1 MNTYFQFIKL
11 FLFILLLLYKVK
23 IIIIIKR
30 VFIIKYKM
38 KKEAEKPK
46 KEENKYLFYTQYY
59 LIAGVY
65 HVVNVVNNMLSYS
78 ASYSSGVKEYLEEKV
93 LLKKTIIDE
102 IIADENKKKYEF
114 DEDDYVI
121 IKMRK
126 APISSSASVVLPVLA
141 IPKTFEN
148 NENSN
153 AIIDEIVN
161 DIISN
166 AILSATVDAVVNDI
180 INNAVDLYYTKEGL
194 KGNVVPFEE
203 GLKGNVVPFEEGLK
217 GNVVPFGVEGECS
230 SLERCN

>member
-1 MNTYFQFIKL
+1 
-11 FLFILLLLYKVK
+11 
-23 IIIIIKR
+23 
-30 VFIIKYKM
+30 M
-38 KKEAEKPK
+38 KKEDEKMK

-126 APISSSASVVLPVLA
+126 ATVVQSVVPVPVPNKIIEEGLSD
-141 IPKTFEN
+141 
-148 NENSN
+148 NENIN
-153 AIIDEIVN
+153 N
-161 DIISN
+161 MN
-166 AILSATVDAVVNDI
+166 ATVDEFVNEMINKAVLYSTVDAIVNEM
-180 INNAVDLYYTKEGL
+180 INNAVDIVAAR
-194 KGNVVPFEE
+194 NSSSSCIHPF
-203 GLKGNVVPFEEGLK
+203 LTV
-217 GNVVPFGVEGECS
+217 
-230 SLERCN
+230 

>member
-1 MNTYFQFIKL
+1 
-11 FLFILLLLYKVK
+11 
-23 IIIIIKR
+23 
-30 VFIIKYKM
+30 M

-59 LIAGVY
+59 FISGVY
-65 HVVNVVNNMLSYS
+65 HVVNAVNSILNYS
-78 ASYSSGVKEYLEEKV
+78 ATYSSGVKEYLEEKV
-93 LLKKTIIDE
+93 LLQKTIIDD
-102 IIADENKKKYEF
+102 ILANANKKKFEF

-161 DIISN
+161 DIINN
-166 AILSATVDAVVNDI
+166 AVLSATVDTIVNDI
-180 INNAVDLYYTKEGL
+180 INNAVDLYFTKEGAR
-194 KGNVVPFEE
+194 
-203 GLKGNVVPFEEGLK
+203 
-217 GNVVPFGVEGECS
+217 S
-230 SLERCN
+230 SLETN